1 MSTYQKAGQIHGVFD
16 LDRYNKFEKVGR
28 SSAILFWEQRSFK
41 ATENDIKD
49 NGTVDTTC
57 TDLKVWMKDKS
68 ILVEAATKRYDLF
81 RYINMGVDIETRKLK
96 YFRKDERAFVAM
108 CDYLLDQSGNAY
120 AGNEMLIIPMECLFV
135 AQRDCLSEYF
145 GHRPVSS
152 SLNFIMPEHGCHRVR
167 KNCGSGYHQTGA
179 PEDFYRVPYDYISH
193 FRKNE
198 TGDYILI
205 SRPSKKI
212 NI

>member
-1 MSTYQKAGQIHGVFD
+1 
-16 LDRYNKFEKVGR
+16 
-28 SSAILFWEQRSFK
+28 
-41 ATENDIKD
+41 
-49 NGTVDTTC
+49 
-57 TDLKVWMKDKS
+57 
-68 ILVEAATKRYDLF
+68 
-81 RYINMGVDIETRKLK
+81 
-96 YFRKDERAFVAM
+96 
-108 CDYLLDQSGNAY
+108 
-120 AGNEMLIIPMECLFV
+120 
-135 AQRDCLSEYF
+135 
-145 GHRPVSS
+145 
-152 SLNFIMPEHGCHRVR
+152 MPEHGCHRVR